1 MRGPHGMVRHEA
13 ALRGGDG
20 EIEHGAER
28 GGVRGGEAQL
38 VPERDGEERRA
49 PERVLEADGG
59 VVAERAE
66 ARDERGVREV
76 VRLGEDP
83 SQTRGVVLQQTPLAL
98 LRDRG
103 RGRRAPARGGGR
115 AGETARRAAAAR
127 GLSCLLY
134 TSPSPRDS

>member
-1 MRGPHGMVRHEA
+1 M
-13 ALRGGDG
+13 
-20 EIEHGAER
+20 
-28 GGVRGGEAQL
+28 RGGEAQL
-38 VPERDGEERRA
+38 VPERDGEEQRA

-98 LRDRG
+98 SETADAETR
-103 RGRRAPARGGGR
+103 PARGGGR
-115 AGETARRAAAAR
+115 AGETARRAR
-127 GLSCLLY
+127 
-134 TSPSPRDS
+134 PRRATEGPRRA